1 MFHANVRTVQA
12 TPPDAVC
19 NSIGKGISSVSSS
32 NGLHA
37 NPRRCRPADPRK
49 IIGFMKSAFFYIHA
63 TMCQHVNVLMI
74 GTKHT
79 GNGKVS
85 VSSCCFCV

>member
-1 MFHANVRTVQA
+1 MCISIYIYIIYIYMFHANVRTVQA

-49 IIGFMKSAFFYIHA
+49 IIGFMKSAFFTYMLLCVSMS
-63 TMCQHVNVLMI
+63 MCL
-74 GTKHT
+74 
-79 GNGKVS
+79 
-85 VSSCCFCV
+85 